1 MVIRGEIH
9 LRIGNF
15 AKNVVILLVISK
27 NRVKGVFAGGRPV
40 CNCGG
45 RRRKITK
52 ANKAHQSSQQVAAEP
67 SPAEAPAEPV
77 VSQESGD
84 GGQEQAEQPVG

>member
-1 MVIRGEIH
+1 MGD
-9 LRIGNF
+9 F
-15 AKNVVILLVISK
+15 AKNVVILLVILK

-52 ANKAHQSSQQVAAEP
+52 AKTKAQQSSQQVAAEP
-67 SPAEAPAEPV
+67 SPVEAPAEPV

-84 GGQEQAEQPVG
+84 GGQEQSEQPLN

>member
-1 MVIRGEIH
+1 MGD
-9 LRIGNF
+9 F

-45 RRRKITK
+45 RKRRITK
-52 ANKAHQSSQQVAAEP
+52 AKTKAQQSSQQVAAEP
-67 SPAEAPAEPV
+67 SPAEAPAESV

-84 GGQEQAEQPVG
+84 GGQEQSEQPVG